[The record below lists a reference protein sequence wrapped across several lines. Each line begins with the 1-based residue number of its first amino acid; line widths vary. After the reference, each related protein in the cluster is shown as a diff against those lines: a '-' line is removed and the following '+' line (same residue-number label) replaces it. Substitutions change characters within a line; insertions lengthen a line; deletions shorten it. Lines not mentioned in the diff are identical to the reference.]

1 MLTTLT
7 VLIALICV
15 LLMGA
20 VLIQNPKGGGVDAT
34 FGGAQA
40 NQMFGAAK
48 STDFD
53 YANTVL
59 LMAVKMRNPQA
70 AIMFSEWNGLD
81 SDTHKILMSKVA
93 SVGDCAV
100 SGEYTA
106 GKKLVI
112 SDINVDATPREQELH
127 RRNLNREHAR
137 LVTRLIGG
145 MPVASYY
152 KELEHIGF
160 AIDEI

>member
-48 STDFD
+48 STDFIEKVTW
-53 YANTVL
+53 YLAIALFVL
-59 LMAVKMRNPQA
+59 CIVTAIIAGDGGA
-70 AIMFSEWNGLD
+70 A
-81 SDTHKILMSKVA
+81 T
-93 SVGDCAV
+93 
-100 SGEYTA
+100 
-106 GKKLVI
+106 
-112 SDINVDATPREQELH
+112 EQL
-127 RRNLNREHAR
+127 L
-137 LVTRLIGG
+137 
-145 MPVASYY
+145 SQ
-152 KELEHIGF
+152 
-160 AIDEI
+160 